1 MEVPTAW
8 DDTRLVDGSP
18 GQDIILARRKGG
30 SWWVGGISG
39 AFWSKTKKLSFG
51 FLPDGVKY
59 RLTLIADGEYD
70 RALVTSY
77 QVVDRSSEVT
87 MKMLGRGGFAAR
99 LTKLAPGPVK

>member
-1 MEVPTAW
+1 VPTAW

-18 GQDIILARRKGG
+18 GQDVILARRKGD

-39 AFWSKTKKLSFG
+39 ALWGKTKKLSFG

-70 RALVTSY
+70 RELVTSY

-99 LTKLAPGPVK
+99 LTKLGGNPKTY